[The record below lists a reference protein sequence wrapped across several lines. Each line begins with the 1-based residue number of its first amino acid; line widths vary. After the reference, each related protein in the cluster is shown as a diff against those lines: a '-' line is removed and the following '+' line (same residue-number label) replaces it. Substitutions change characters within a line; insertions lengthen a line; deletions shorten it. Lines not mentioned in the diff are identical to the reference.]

1 MWIDDLPPNTSW
13 TNLWSNYIRCGPCSG
28 IRTLNGLCPACGAD
42 LSEDQGETIELEDG
56 RQLTVLP
63 AYMGAETR
71 YEDYIYL
78 QLLER
83 EWERMKGDPAPKE
96 RMPFADQVSK
106 GASLVLL
113 F

>member
-1 MWIDDLPPNTSW
+1 
-13 TNLWSNYIRCGPCSG
+13 
-28 IRTLNGLCPACGAD
+28 
-42 LSEDQGETIELEDG
+42 
-56 RQLTVLP
+56 
-63 AYMGAETR
+63 MGAETR